1 MEGVWEM
8 RGGGEE
14 GEGGKVGRERER
26 ERAVLVK
33 GVPVRYNHC
42 W

>member
-1 MEGVWEM
+1 MGLEGVWEM

-26 ERAVLVK
+26 ERERA
-33 GVPVRYNHC
+33 
-42 W
+42 